1 MMINNTCK
9 RAISL
14 AVIALQMLW
23 LAAPALAEYKPTE
36 AKINFMKGQV
46 EVQKSQGITWTKASV
61 KMKLLSGDKISTEDG
76 AEAEIV
82 LEDGSVLKMKDKSLL
97 LIQRMEKQKKPSM
110 SVVNSFKVRTGKVLG
125 CVRKMSSLD
134 SKFLVETPT
143 AVAGIRGTV
152 FGIYVEGD
160 STELD
165 VLKGEVGIKG
175 DNGEEVMVGEKMTTT
190 VSKGDSARHPVAM
203 TAAKISFMMLWAGAA
218 IKLGSMGAAT
228 ATAWYASTAAIVT
241 GATAVVAGSVAA
253 IIIANSGDEETPA
266 TPAKTIPGPPGWP
279 Q

>member
-14 AVIALQMLW
+14 AVIVTQMLW

-46 EVQKSQGITWTKASV
+46 EVQKSQGITWAKASV

-110 SVVNSFKVRTGKVLG
+110 SVVNSLQGPDRQGAGMRPQDEFAGFQVPGRKPPPRWPGSGARCSASMWKEIPPSWTCLRARWGSRATTGK
-125 CVRKMSSLD
+125 R
-134 SKFLVETPT
+134 
-143 AVAGIRGTV
+143 
-152 FGIYVEGD
+152 
-160 STELD
+160 
-165 VLKGEVGIKG
+165 
-175 DNGEEVMVGEKMTTT
+175 
-190 VSKGDSARHPVAM
+190 
-203 TAAKISFMMLWAGAA
+203 
-218 IKLGSMGAAT
+218 
-228 ATAWYASTAAIVT
+228 
-241 GATAVVAGSVAA
+241 
-253 IIIANSGDEETPA
+253 
-266 TPAKTIPGPPGWP
+266 
-279 Q
+279 

>member
-1 MMINNTCK
+1 MMINNLYK
-9 RAISL
+9 KAISL
-14 AVIALQMLW
+14 AVITLQLLW

-36 AKINFMKGQV
+36 AKINYFKGQV
-46 EVQKSQGITWTKASV
+46 EVQKSQGIIWTRAV
-61 KMKLLSGDKISTEDG
+61 IKMKLRSGDKISTEEG
-76 AEAEIV
+76 SEAEIV
-82 LEDGSVLKMKDKSLL
+82 LEDGSMLKMKDKSLL
-97 LIQRMEKQKKPSM
+97 LIERMEKSKKPTI

-125 CVRKMSSLD
+125 CIRKMGSRD
-134 SKFLVETPT
+134 SKFTIGTPT

-165 VLKGEVGIKG
+165 VLKGEVVIQG
-175 DNGEEVMVGEKMTTT
+175 DTGEEVMVGEKMTTT
-190 VSKGDSARHPVAM
+190 VAKGDSAKRPVAM
-203 TAAKISFMMLWAGAA
+203 TAAKISFMLLWAGAA

-241 GATAVVAGSVAA
+241 GATAVVAGVAVA
-253 IIIANSGDEETPA
+253 IIAGGGDEGSSS